1 MPHPPAVKH
10 RANRLSFPENRDA
23 LPDALT
29 AQYRLKYPT
38 YSHSTRHRCPSPG
51 SEWTPKL
58 PLDGGAAHLST
69 PAWVGALSGV
79 NTGGARRER

>member
-29 AQYRLKYPT
+29 TQYPAEVPDVLAQHPAQMPLPRIRMDPET
-38 YSHSTRHRCPSPG
+38 PS
-51 SEWTPKL
+51 
-58 PLDGGAAHLST
+58 
-69 PAWVGALSGV
+69 
-79 NTGGARRER
+79 